1 MSRPLTRTLSRFAAL
16 VDGIE
21 MTPDQP
27 TGVVTAALMQADVA
41 ADELYETVIP
51 ELPPTQRAFPSAMAG
66 KIARRDIFDDSFARD
81 LKTFTE
87 QLGGQVRDRIHVYF
101 HGDENHVRGGYE
113 SIFREPGAQA
123 LEAALSE
130 LDLLYDLISASL
142 SAANAVC
149 VAGNL
154 IDR

>member
-1 MSRPLTRTLSRFAAL
+1 MSRPLARTLSRFATL

-21 MTPDQP
+21 MTPDLL
-27 TGVVTAALMQADVA
+27 TGVVTAVLIQADVV
-41 ADELYETVIP
+41 ADELFETIIP
-51 ELPPTQRAFPSAMAG
+51 ELPPAQRAFPSAMAG

-81 LKTFTE
+81 LKTLSE

-130 LDLLYDLISASL
+130 LALLHDLIAVSL

-154 IDR
+154 MDR